1 MTNLTLLLKHA
12 LRYMSIRTSII
23 IAIVI
28 AVVIPLVTWFFYRDK
43 PKSTINAIVPVIAY
57 GLDDI
62 GVKLTPAYPDRSWR
76 EMILSNGSDYH
87 IVAAVIIYEFTR
99 EEDGQKLAVTQ
110 VFGHPEVAL
119 EKDPTKI
126 KTLVNKYPLFPPHSK
141 WLVGLGI
148 DNMQIK
154 ENLPTLEEALE
165 SSGTLIEPTDID
177 KKPLK
182 QIAVILDGVM
192 LEDGQLVGPQK
203 LNIRQLVGSKKPN
216 IRQLEEQ
223 KLPQNPGESK

>member
-1 MTNLTLLLKHA
+1 
-12 LRYMSIRTSII
+12 MSIRTSII
-23 IAIVI
+23 IAIVL

-43 PKSTINAIVPVIAY
+43 GKSTINAIVPIIAY

-99 EEDGQKLAVTQ
+99 EEDGQKLAVSQ
-110 VFGHPEVAL
+110 IFGRPEVAL
-119 EKDPTKI
+119 EKDPIKI
-126 KTLVNKYPLFPPHSK
+126 KTLANKYTLFPPHSK

-148 DNMQIK
+148 DIMQIK

-165 SSGTLIEPTDID
+165 SSGTLLELTDLN

-182 QIAVILDGVM
+182 QIAIILDGVM

-203 LNIRQLVGSKKPN
+203 LNIRQLFEEKSQQTPGGSK
-216 IRQLEEQ
+216 
-223 KLPQNPGESK
+223 

>member
-1 MTNLTLLLKHA
+1 
-12 LRYMSIRTSII
+12 MSIRTSII

-28 AVVIPLVTWFFYRDK
+28 AVVIPLVTWLIFYRDK

-62 GVKLTPAYPDRSWR
+62 GVKLTPAYPDQSWR

-99 EEDGQKLAVTQ
+99 EEDGQKLAVSQ

-119 EKDPTKI
+119 EKDPIKI

-154 ENLPTLEEALE
+154 ENLPSLEEALG
-165 SSGTLIEPTDID
+165 SSAMLLELTDIG

-203 LNIRQLVGSKKPN
+203 LNIRQLTEQRLQQRPGGSK
-216 IRQLEEQ
+216 
-223 KLPQNPGESK
+223 

>member
-1 MTNLTLLLKHA
+1 
-12 LRYMSIRTSII
+12 MSIRTSII

-28 AVVIPLVTWFFYRDK
+28 AVVIPLVTWLIFYRDK
-43 PKSTINAIVPVIAY
+43 PKSTINAIVPVTAS
-57 GLDDI
+57 GLDDL

-99 EEDGQKLAVTQ
+99 EEDGQKLAVSQ
-110 VFGHPEVAL
+110 IFGHPEVAL
-119 EKDPTKI
+119 EKDPIKI

-165 SSGTLIEPTDID
+165 SSGTLIELTGID

-203 LNIRQLVGSKKPN
+203 LNIRQSIEERLQQRPGGSK
-216 IRQLEEQ
+216 
-223 KLPQNPGESK
+223 

>member
-1 MTNLTLLLKHA
+1 MIIQNTKTLVDGV
-12 LRYMSIRTSII
+12 LRYLSIRTSII
-23 IAIVI
+23 IAIVL

-99 EEDGQKLAVTQ
+99 EEDGQKLAVSQ

-119 EKDPTKI
+119 EKDPIKI
-126 KTLVNKYPLFPPHSK
+126 KTLINKYPLFIFPPHSK
-141 WLVGLGI
+141 WIVGLGI

-154 ENLPTLEEALE
+154 ENLPTLEEVLE
-165 SSGTLIEPTDID
+165 SSAMLLELTDID

-182 QIAVILDGVM
+182 QIAIILDGVM

-203 LNIRQLVGSKKPN
+203 LNIRQLLEEKLQQRPGGSK
-216 IRQLEEQ
+216 
-223 KLPQNPGESK
+223 